1 MQQKN
6 IKMESTEKR
15 LKKNIKS
22 EGVTVPERREKSRA
36 INYILKK

>member
-15 LKKNIKS
+15 LKMNIKS
-22 EGVTVPERREKSRA
+22 EGITVPEKKARNKET
-36 INYILKK
+36 NYILKK